1 MAVLA
6 ATVAIVMGGL
16 IMLPASVAGA
26 RASKLWVSNTAAHG
40 ADTSCSS
47 PGYSTISSAITAAT
61 GGQTIEICSG
71 TYVEQLNIS
80 KAVDLVGVG
89 SPTIQLPSTPANST
103 TTTCDQAANASAD
116 NDGSDNQDEISICGA
131 TVGISD
137 LTVVA
142 LWPANTCYDDEY
154 GIFVGTNGDL
164 VSSDLTMEGAGV
176 PGNGCQGGVGIQ
188 IGAAWTSPEENG
200 TATMTNTTVSQ
211 YQKNGVTVDGTDS
224 SLTMNGAFVTGYGPD
239 INAQNGI
246 QVSNGAKGVI
256 KDATIS
262 DNTCNNST
270 CGPNPFEDYQA
281 SGVLFFGAA
290 PGSSLESS
298 SLSGNDMGVYYYTES
313 SPCPTSPEVTISKDT
328 FSGGSDEAIVLDQ
341 GVTSISKDTFNDSNG
356 ASADGIYIFQ
366 YDGQSCA
373 ADSVATKD
381 TISDQGVGIQVASDD
396 APSGDLPGEFTIS
409 HSTFLTTN
417 TVAEE
422 NNSNNY
428 VIEGTHNS

>member
-1 MAVLA
+1 MHRRMAVLA
-6 ATVAIVMGGL
+6 ATAAIVMGGL

-26 RASKLWVSNTAAHG
+26 HAGAKLWVSNTAAIG
-40 ADTSCSS
+40 ANTSCSS
-47 PGYSTISSAITAAT
+47 PGYSTISSAITAASA
-61 GGQTIEICSG
+61 GATIEICSG

-80 KAVDLVGVG
+80 TSLDLVGVG

-103 TTTCDQAANASAD
+103 TTTCDQLANSSPD
-116 NDGSDNQDEISICGA
+116 NGGTDNQDEISICGA

-142 LWPANTCYDDEY
+142 LWPANTCYDNEY
-154 GIFVGTNGDL
+154 GIFVGTGGDL

-188 IGAAWTSPEENG
+188 VGAAWTTPEENG

-211 YQKNGVTVDGTDS
+211 YQKNGVTVDGTGS
-224 SLTMNGAFVTGYGPD
+224 SLTMKGAFITGYGPD

-256 KDATIS
+256 KSATIT
-262 DNTCNNST
+262 DNTCENAQAP
-270 CGPNPFEDYQA
+270 CGPNPWVDYQA

-290 PGSSLESS
+290 PGSSIESS

-366 YDGQSCA
+366 YDGQSSRRTRWRRRTPSPIRA
-373 ADSVATKD
+373 L
-381 TISDQGVGIQVASDD
+381 ASRSCPTMPPRVTYRETSPSRR
-396 APSGDLPGEFTIS
+396 APSSPPTRWPRR
-409 HSTFLTTN
+409 TTA
-417 TVAEE
+417 T
-422 NNSNNY
+422 
-428 VIEGTHNS
+428 TT